1 MSNEAEA
8 VLILHSVGLHGN
20 TWIFFLLFYLIS
32 MELGQ
37 YATSLILIP

>member
-1 MSNEAEA
+1 MSNEAKA
-8 VLILHSVGLHGN
+8 ILILHSVGLHGN

-32 MELGQ
+32 MELGK